1 MARGRSRLTD
11 PFSEAISTRSLNQR
25 RVVTMEGGHLTWERS
40 IVSSHYDRDRDDC
53 PHNRDR
59 DDWPSP
65 LFTSLIE

>member
-1 MARGRSRLTD
+1 
-11 PFSEAISTRSLNQR
+11 
-25 RVVTMEGGHLTWERS
+25 MEGGHLTWERS